1 MNGLSRFLVAVTP
14 KAMLMGAMFM
24 GAMVIGSVPTFGHT
38 VFKKIMQK
46 KYPEV
51 RVSCEACH
59 VKGKPKTERNEFG
72 HLFFEKMKDKELT
85 KNWEAFGDDRTG
97 KRDFENKV
105 MTPTF
110 EKALELVKEMKKDD
124 EIAYASLIAESKLD
138 GLKPKKA
145 SSKSDEDDDEDD
157 DGDDKNN

>member
-1 MNGLSRFLVAVTP
+1 
-14 KAMLMGAMFM
+14 
-24 GAMVIGSVPTFGHT
+24 
-38 VFKKIMQK
+38 
-46 KYPEV
+46 
-51 RVSCEACH
+51 
-59 VKGKPKTERNEFG
+59 
-72 HLFFEKMKDKELT
+72 
-85 KNWEAFGDDRTG
+85 
-97 KRDFENKV
+97 

-145 SSKSDEDDDEDD
+145 NSKSDDDDEDED